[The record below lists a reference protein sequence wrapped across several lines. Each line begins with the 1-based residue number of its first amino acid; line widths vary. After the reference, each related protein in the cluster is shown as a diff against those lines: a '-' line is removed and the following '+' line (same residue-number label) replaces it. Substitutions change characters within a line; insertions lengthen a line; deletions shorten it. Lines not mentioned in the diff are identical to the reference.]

1 MYIVVVGMYFSTL
14 MNTNQMKNNK
24 EPPLCIP
31 MKILRNAEQ
40 QSAKASPGR
49 YERDN
54 ELDMTL
60 NAHKYES

>member
-1 MYIVVVGMYFSTL
+1 M
-14 MNTNQMKNNK
+14 
-24 EPPLCIP
+24 CIP

-40 QSAKASPGR
+40 QLAKASPDR

-54 ELDMTL
+54 ELGMTL

>member
-1 MYIVVVGMYFSTL
+1 MCIVVVGMYFSTL
-14 MNTNQMKNNK
+14 MNTNQIKNIS

-31 MKILRNAEQ
+31 LKILRNAKQ
-40 QSAKASPGR
+40 QSANASPGR

-54 ELDMTL
+54 ELDMTS